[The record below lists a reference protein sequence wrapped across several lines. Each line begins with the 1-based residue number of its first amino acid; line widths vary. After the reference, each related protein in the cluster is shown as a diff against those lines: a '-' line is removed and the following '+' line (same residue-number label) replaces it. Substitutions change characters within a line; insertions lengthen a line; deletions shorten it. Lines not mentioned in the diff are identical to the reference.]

1 MTVLGLQHMLDAVG
15 KCSPLQCP
23 RVNYRILSG
32 QDEIILYLKI
42 DLTKLSGAE
51 IVGPCRVV

>member
-15 KCSPLQCP
+15 KRSPLQCP

-32 QDEIILYLKI
+32 QDEIILYLMI
-42 DLTKLSGAE
+42 DLTKLPGAE
-51 IVGPCRVV
+51 IIGPCRVV